1 MITKE
6 ESLKYEIET
15 PKNRMDIRSM
25 EGLCTLPFEHLSKL
39 KCFAIGGYYF
49 GYANLIFYEDKK
61 QNQFVKMT
69 DSTITALASQ
79 EDQLFVGN
87 FSGKLSIFKI

>member
-25 EGLCTLPFEHLSKL
+25 EGLCTLPF
-39 KCFAIGGYYF
+39 
-49 GYANLIFYEDKK
+49 
-61 QNQFVKMT
+61 
-69 DSTITALASQ
+69 
-79 EDQLFVGN
+79 
-87 FSGKLSIFKI
+87 